1 MAQTLNHPQAAP
13 ARGTPGPANRRN
25 RGWSL
30 AVGGVLALVTLAAAT
45 WLLWPDKVSS
55 SAPEDICLVAPPQP
69 WNSASGV
76 ALLAPRPIPADA
88 RCPVC
93 GMFPARAPQWAA
105 QAIFK
110 NGDAHYFDSPV
121 SLYLFLQAVERFSPG
136 RSAGDVAATFVTD
149 MGTRAWTPAAQA
161 HYVHGSKALGPM
173 RNGNLPAFASPQAA
187 QIFADQQGGQVLRAD
202 QITPALLV
210 PLDTRSAQ
218 LHSAHAK

>member
-1 MAQTLNHPQAAP
+1 MV
-13 ARGTPGPANRRN
+13 
-25 RGWSL
+25 
-30 AVGGVLALVTLAAAT
+30 VGGALALLALATAT
-45 WLLWPDKVSS
+45 WLLWPDNVMTS
-55 SAPEDICLVAPPQP
+55 SAAEDICLVAPPQP

-76 ALLAPRPIPADA
+76 ALLAPRPVPADA

-110 NGDAHYFDSPV
+110 NGDTHYFDSPV
-121 SLYLFLQAVERFSPG
+121 SLYLFLQSVERFSPG

-149 MGTRAWTPAAQA
+149 MSTRAWTPAAQA

-173 RNGNLPAFASPQAA
+173 RNGNLPAFASLEAA
-187 QIFADQQGGQVLRAD
+187 RRFAGQQGGQVLRAD
-202 QITPALLV
+202 QITSALLV

-218 LHSAHAK
+218 VHSTHAK